1 MTPTSAILVLV
12 LLLPVAQ
19 TGGSPPERD
28 AIIKSASAA
37 VSAGRRAEA
46 KELLRGAAEK
56 YKSVQAY
63 LLLARLQSAEGDAPA
78 ALETLRKARTLA
90 PNSEDVLSAF
100 AQVSLAARM
109 PLPAI
114 DTLRSLVRLCPTV
127 AQYQYLLGVGLLSA
141 GDALSAVAP
150 LTKSDQLEADRP
162 QTLTALGL
170 AYNNQKLFADA
181 KTRLTHS
188 LELDP
193 ENVDTLAALAEA
205 EAGVGDTAAAETHA
219 TRALA
224 KTPTH
229 ATANLV
235 VGMVRMTQQRYPEAR
250 DALLAAAAA
259 DPHSP
264 KPEYQLSLVFA
275 RLGDEVTAQRHVD
288 LYREKLR
295 EMEQAV
301 KALHQGATTAKASG
315 KR

>member
-1 MTPTSAILVLV
+1 MTALPAMLAAV

-19 TGGSPPERD
+19 SGGPPQERD

-37 VSAGRRAEA
+37 VAAGRRAEA

-63 LLLARLQSAEGDAPA
+63 LLLARLQSGEGDAPG
-78 ALETLRKARTLA
+78 ALETLRKARALA
-90 PNSEDVLSAF
+90 PNSEDVLSAV

-150 LTKSDQLEADRP
+150 LTKADELEADRP

-170 AYNNQKLFADA
+170 AYNNQKQFADA
-181 KTRLTHS
+181 KTRLTRS

-205 EAGVGDTAAAETHA
+205 EAGAGDTAAAETHA
-219 TRALA
+219 ARALT
-224 KTPTH
+224 KTPQH
-229 ATANLV
+229 PIANLV
-235 VGMVRMTQQRYPEAR
+235 IGMVRMTQQRYPEAR

-264 KPEYQLSLVFA
+264 KPEYQLNLVFA
-275 RLGDEVTAQRHVD
+275 RLGDDATAQRHLD

-315 KR
+315 RQ